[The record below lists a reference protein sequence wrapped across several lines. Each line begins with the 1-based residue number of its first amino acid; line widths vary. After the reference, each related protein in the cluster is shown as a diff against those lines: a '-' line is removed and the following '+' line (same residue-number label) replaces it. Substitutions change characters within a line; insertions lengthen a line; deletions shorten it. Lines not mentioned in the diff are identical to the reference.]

1 MTGQELAAK
10 LRLLGF
16 AKVKSHMT
24 ALSDPEVLEI
34 QARLEAYGYLGEAPG
49 PTVQTID
56 GVKIK
61 RKKKKPS
68 AKPKETAAAPASE
81 PEPQTELKP
90 DAVRAADASGKERES
105 EQPVGQQTPEELDLL
120 DAIAQEKPA
129 PAQDEE
135 LEPAPEPTLE
145 KASPVGASK
154 EVEEAVP
161 SPTEGLA
168 PQPGEAPDAV
178 RLVADSDLSAE
189 LDLPVQALEGRGIA
203 STEMAPAAEETA
215 TAASSKDGEKTKKKR
230 KKKKKKE
237 EEDSARPSL
246 KRKGGKVVGF
256 IDPAQFQKRPEQK
269 AVSRRLRSSDDVVP
283 NVMPTMG
290 NRRSG
295 MVRGDTTRGAL
306 TAQQLREREAGRF
319 LRRRRIQQ
327 QQQGSGGS
335 RRTTGRQMDPS
346 LGSPH
351 AGSVVKI
358 DAPITLKKLA
368 NTLAVKENQV
378 LRVALKQ
385 VGFGIN
391 INSVIDEETAV
402 LLAHEFEVEIDV
414 REEVAAEEQLLHELA
429 EERGKVGEENLV
441 KRAPCV
447 AFLGHVDHG
456 KTTLIDSIRRSR
468 ITSGEAGGI
477 TQHIGAYQVTTQHG
491 HTLTIVDTPGHAA
504 FTAMRARGANAV
516 DIVVLVVAAE
526 DGVKPQTEEAYNHAK
541 VAKTPVVVAIN
552 KIDKAGANAERVR
565 NELSALG
572 LTPEEWGGETA
583 MMEISA
589 LQSTGIEELLERVF
603 LESEVL
609 ELKCHERGPASGVV
623 LEAQV
628 QQGKGKIAHLLIQDG
643 SLKKGDVI
651 LAGEGYGKVRAICN
665 DQGEQLKEAGPSLPV
680 EITGLNELPGVS
692 DTFHVVESLDRAQEV
707 ANERARKNRQLSQ
720 VERRQVSRDNI
731 LEAVA
736 QQDKPTIN
744 IIVKADM
751 QGSVEVLKQQIGEM
765 GHEDVNV
772 KMVHS
777 GVGAV
782 LESDVDLAVNSEARI
797 LAFHTA
803 ANNKVRQLADR
814 SGIDIKIYSVI
825 YELLDDIMR
834 LMEGELAPEY
844 VEEITGHIEIRRI
857 FKSSKLGNIAG
868 CYVLD
873 GKVARSNKIRLL
885 RDDNVVHTG
894 SLASLRRESD
904 DAKDVREGFECGV
917 VLKGFNDIEE
927 GDVIEAYKINEVKRK
942 L

>member
-16 AKVKSHMT
+16 SKVKSHMT

-34 QARLEAYGYLGEAPG
+34 QARLEAYGYLGEASG

-56 GVKIK
+56 GVKIR

-68 AKPKETAAAPASE
+68 TKPKETAAAPA
-81 PEPQTELKP
+81 PEPDPKTGMKP
-90 DAVRAADASGKERES
+90 AAVRAADASGKERES
-105 EQPVGQQTPEELDLL
+105 EKPVEQQTPEELALL
-120 DAIAQEKPA
+120 DAIAQKKPA
-129 PAQDEE
+129 PAQDGE
-135 LEPAPEPTLE
+135 LEPAPEATL
-145 KASPVGASK
+145 KKTPPVGAST
-154 EVEEAVP
+154 EVEEAVH

-168 PQPGEAPDAV
+168 PMPGEARV
-178 RLVADSDLSAE
+178 VADSDPSAE
-189 LDLPVQALEGRGIA
+189 FGPPGEALEGRGTE
-203 STEMAPAAEETA
+203 STEMEPAAEGMETA
-215 TAASSKDGEKTKKKR
+215 ARSKDGEKTKKKR
-230 KKKKKKE
+230 NKK

-327 QQQGSGGS
+327 QQQGSAGN
-335 RRTTGRQMDPS
+335 RRTAGRQVDLS

-429 EERGKVGEENLV
+429 EERDKVGEKDLV

-468 ITSGEAGGI
+468 ITSSEAGGI

-491 HTLTIVDTPGHAA
+491 HKVTIVDTPGHAA

-516 DIVVLVVAAE
+516 DIVVLVVAAD
-526 DGVKPQTEEAYNHAK
+526 DGVKPQTEEALNHAK

-589 LQSTGIEELLERVF
+589 LQAQGIEELLERVF

-623 LEAQV
+623 LEAEV

-651 LAGEGYGKVRAICN
+651 LAGEGYGKVRSICN

-720 VERRQVSRDNI
+720 IERRKVSHDNI

-736 QQDKPTIN
+736 QQDKPAIN

-751 QGSVEVLKQQIGEM
+751 QGSIEVLKQQIGEM

-772 KMVHS
+772 KLVHS

-782 LESDVDLAVNSEARI
+782 LESDVDLAVNSDARI

-857 FKSSKLGNIAG
+857 FRSSKLGNIAG

-885 RDDNVVHTG
+885 RDDKVVHTG
-894 SLASLRRESD
+894 SMSSLRRESD